1 MLNEV
6 IHRHVHA
13 QKHLIWM
20 QSFWQLKYMKPLICL
35 KYNRSRRRRT
45 LLRIF
50 NPFIHGFAT
59 RVSRCPTFHPLSPVP
74 HMSQCPTFWLAIVFR
89 SYWHAF
95 LKSGFCSMAVKRKK
109 WMAVIMVMCFV
120 FYKRIKWSSGQP
132 QVQETIFGFWLFD
145 QLVLTSLLA
154 TGAFNKSLKISNIN
168 GSLATSDICPLWKQR
183 RLILSP
189 HEVKTKKK
197 WEMFGLSVYMVISWM
212 NPHNPTHNPLQWK
225 ILAAVL
231 YLSPYPSYL
240 MVE

>member
-1 MLNEV
+1 MSHISSLV
-6 IHRHVHA
+6 
-13 QKHLIWM
+13 
-20 QSFWQLKYMKPLICL
+20 P
-35 KYNRSRRRRT
+35 
-45 LLRIF
+45 
-50 NPFIHGFAT
+50 
-59 RVSRCPTFHPLSPVP
+59 CPTYES
-74 HMSQCPTFWLAIVFR
+74 MSHFLISYSFQKLLTHFPKIWLLFDGCHHGDVF
-89 SYWHAF
+89 
-95 LKSGFCSMAVKRKK
+95 C
-109 WMAVIMVMCFV
+109 

-132 QVQETIFGFWLFD
+132 QVPETMFGFWLFD

-225 ILAAVL
+225 ILAAVV